1 MIRRFSFL
9 CFKSPLETGGLE
21 EFDVGMYLQVA
32 AMPITSDLKSFCPNR
47 FLTGVVVA
55 AAVGDAIVVVAGTLT
70 ILNPL
75 VALN

>member
-1 MIRRFSFL
+1 
-9 CFKSPLETGGLE
+9 
-21 EFDVGMYLQVA
+21 MYLQVA